1 MNLLPALIQAELQ
14 PYPEAAA
21 KADPE
26 MPDRLRRAYLERLRA
41 IRPGANLVTDKRP
54 DNFLH
59 IGLITTLFPDAKII
73 HTLREAIDN
82 ILSIYFLHLDH
93 SMPYAL
99 DLKAENAAQA
109 ARLSDIEREVSRV
122 QPSDAQP

>member
-41 IRPGANLVTDKRP
+41 IHPGANLVTDKRP

-59 IGLITTLFPDAKII
+59 IGLIKTIFPDAQIL
-73 HTLREAIDN
+73 HTLRDASAHN
-82 ILSIYFLHLDH
+82 LQIYFLTLHHNLPHALAPLDT
-93 SMPYAL
+93 
-99 DLKAENAAQA
+99 N
-109 ARLSDIEREVSRV
+109 R
-122 QPSDAQP
+122 